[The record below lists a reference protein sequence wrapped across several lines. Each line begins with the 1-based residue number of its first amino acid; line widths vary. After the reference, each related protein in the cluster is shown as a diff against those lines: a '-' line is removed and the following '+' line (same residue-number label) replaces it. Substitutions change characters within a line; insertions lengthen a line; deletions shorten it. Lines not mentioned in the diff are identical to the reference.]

1 MNTLIHIKN
10 INELVFYAG
19 ISCLIAFA
27 TRFYPIFFLPVLL
40 LRICLLFY
48 CIYLAFS
55 IKYRNQIAGIIA
67 IAMLIGWIGGYWD
80 LIELYLRFNSAEF
93 VKNLMLMSVL
103 PIILFTLYLKSNHNQ
118 T

>member
-1 MNTLIHIKN
+1 MLIHIKN

-40 LRICLLFY
+40 LRICLLIY

-55 IKYRNQIAGIIA
+55 VKYRNHIAGIIA
-67 IAMLIGWIGGYWD
+67 IAMVIGWIGGYWD

-103 PIILFTLYLKSNHNQ
+103 PIILFTVYLKSNHN
-118 T
+118 

>member
-1 MNTLIHIKN
+1 MLVHIKN
-10 INELVFYAG
+10 INQLAFYAG

-48 CIYLAFS
+48 CIYLGFS
-55 IKYRNQIAGIIA
+55 VIYRNKIALIIA

-103 PIILFTLYLKSNHNQ
+103 PIILFTLYLKSNHN
-118 T
+118 